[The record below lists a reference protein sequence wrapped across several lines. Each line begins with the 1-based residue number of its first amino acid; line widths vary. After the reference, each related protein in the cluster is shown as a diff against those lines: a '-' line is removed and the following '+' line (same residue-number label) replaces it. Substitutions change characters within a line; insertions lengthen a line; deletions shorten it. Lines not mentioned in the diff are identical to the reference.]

1 MSLLVSTRDLGET
14 TVNYSDAVLAGL
26 APDGGLYV
34 PDIYPL
40 LTDNEVQEMGSLGFV
55 ALATEVKLLFVDSA
69 FTPSD
74 VSGIMR
80 RSYSPEK
87 FPHAEE
93 GVVTPARPLGDN
105 IYAVN
110 LSQGPTAAF
119 KDMALQPLGQEM
131 NHCLAR
137 TGRRL
142 RILGATSG
150 DTGSAAEAAV
160 KGLENV
166 DIFMLSP
173 IEGMSGFQKAQMGDL
188 SGGNVV
194 NISIDGRF
202 DDCQDLVKLLKSDP
216 EFADLGA
223 VNSINWSRISS
234 QIAYYFSAYA
244 QVAKRD
250 GDPVD
255 FVVPSG
261 NFGNILAGYI
271 ARKMGLPIR
280 NLVAATNEN
289 SVLDELIQTGNYRAR
304 PANIT
309 SSPSM
314 DISKAS
320 NFERIAHDLFGQ
332 DPELLARYMK
342 KFEIEGS
349 VKFSDFGISDEILTE
364 AGFLSGISTHQDR
377 VASIKWAY
385 EHSRTVIDPHTA
397 DAVTVARRL
406 PQDGVPKVCLE
417 TALSV
422 KFPEIT
428 QEALGKV
435 PEREPRFRGLE
446 ERVQP
451 GAFTTILPD
460 PDTLKELIRN
470 RS

>member
-1 MSLLVSTRDLGET
+1 MSTLVSTRDLGEV
-14 TVNYSDAVLAGL
+14 TVNYSEAVLAGL

-34 PDIYPL
+34 PDSYPL
-40 LTDNEVQEMGSLGFV
+40 LTDKEIVEMGALGFV
-55 ALATEVKLLFVDSA
+55 ALATEVKGLFVDDA
-69 FTPSD
+69 FTPDD
-74 VSGIMR
+74 VMGIMS
-80 RSYSPEK
+80 RSYDSEK
-87 FPHAEE
+87 FPHTKE
-93 GVVTPARPLGDN
+93 GIVTPARYLGDN

-110 LSQGPTAAF
+110 LSLGPTAAF

-137 TGRRL
+137 TGQRL

-160 KGLENV
+160 KGLDNV

-173 IEGMSGFQKAQMGDL
+173 VEGMSDFQKAQMGDL

-194 NISIDGRF
+194 NISVEGRF

-234 QIAYYFSAYA
+234 QVAYYFSAYA
-244 QVAKRD
+244 QVAEHY

-271 ARKMGLPIR
+271 AKKMGLPIR

-289 SVLDELIQTGNYRAR
+289 SVLDELVQTGNYRTR
-304 PANIT
+304 PADIT

-320 NFERIAHDLFGQ
+320 NFERVAYDLFGQ
-332 DPELLARYMK
+332 DPELLAHYMRL
-342 KFEIEGS
+342 FEAEGS
-349 VKFSDFGISDEILTE
+349 VKFSEVGLPNDLLLR
-364 AGFLSGISTHQDR
+364 AGFISGISTHKDR
-377 VASIKWAY
+377 VASIRWA
-385 EHSRTVIDPHTA
+385 HDLSRTVIDPHTA

-406 PQDGVPKVCLE
+406 PKDGVPKVCLE
-417 TALSV
+417 TALAV

-428 QEALGKV
+428 EEAIGDV
-435 PEREPRFRGLE
+435 PAREPRFEALE
-446 ERVQP
+446 DRVKA

-460 PDTLKELIRN
+460 ADVLKELIRS

>member
-1 MSLLVSTRDLGET
+1 MSSLVSTRDPSEV
-14 TVNYSDAVLAGL
+14 TVQYSEAVLAGL

-40 LTDNEVQEMGSLGFV
+40 LSDKEIEDMGALGFV
-55 ALATEVKLLFVDSA
+55 ALATEVKTLFVDDAFSA
-69 FTPSD
+69 DD
-74 VSGIMR
+74 VSGIMQ
-80 RSYSPEK
+80 RSYSPDK
-87 FPHAEE
+87 FPHTKD
-93 GVVTPARPLGDN
+93 GNVTPARHLGDN

-110 LSQGPTAAF
+110 LSLGPTAAF

-131 NHCLAR
+131 SHCLTR
-137 TGRRL
+137 NGQRL

-160 KGLENV
+160 KGIDNIG
-166 DIFMLSP
+166 IFMLSP
-173 IEGMSGFQKAQMGDL
+173 VEGMSDFQKAQMGDL

-194 NISIDGRF
+194 NISVEGRF

-234 QIAYYFSAYA
+234 QVAYYFSAYT
-244 QVAKRD
+244 QVAERY

-271 ARKMGLPIR
+271 AKKMGLPIR

-289 SVLDELIQTGNYRAR
+289 SVLDELVQTGNYRSR
-304 PANIT
+304 PASIT

-320 NFERIAHDLFGQ
+320 NFERVVYDLLGQ
-332 DPELLARYMK
+332 DPELLSNYMRQ
-342 KFEIEGS
+342 FEATGA
-349 VKFSDFGISDEILTE
+349 VRFSDIGMPNDTLIRS
-364 AGFLSGISTHQDR
+364 GFLSGISTHQDR
-377 VASIKWAY
+377 VASIQWAH
-385 EHSRTVIDPHTA
+385 EHSRTIIDPHTA

-406 PQDGVPKVCLE
+406 PKDGVPKVCLE

-428 QEALGKV
+428 QEALGST
-435 PEREPRFRGLE
+435 PEREPRFKGLE
-446 ERVQP
+446 DRVQP
-451 GAFTTILPD
+451 EAFTTILPD
-460 PDTLKELIRN
+460 PEVLKQLIR
-470 RS
+470 SHS